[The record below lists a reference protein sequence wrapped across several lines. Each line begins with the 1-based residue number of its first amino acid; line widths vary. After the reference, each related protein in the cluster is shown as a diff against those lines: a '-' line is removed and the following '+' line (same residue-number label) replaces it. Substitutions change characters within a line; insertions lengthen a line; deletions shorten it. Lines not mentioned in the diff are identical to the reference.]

1 MSAFFVR
8 KWLGNFLLCFMVI
21 QVAVVSGCS
30 VKMDA
35 AKKEMEPLHSLTN
48 LTDTRSASNLEVEPK
63 KVAPSTE
70 QPAQRQEPAKK
81 VVKGIYV
88 SAWSAVGNKFE
99 QLINLVDQTDLNAMV
114 IDVKNDSGQVTYAS
128 AVPLV
133 NEIGANSNV
142 IIRDLKGTLQRLK
155 NKQIYTIARVVVFK
169 DPYLSKKK
177 SDYAMKTIQGSVW
190 KDNKG
195 VAWVDPYKDEVW
207 DYNLQIAKEATQL
220 GFDEIQFDYVRF
232 PENSKRVDAEVKF
245 DNPMKW
251 TKAQVIEA
259 FLKKAKERIGNQAY
273 LSADVF
279 GLTTSSDNDMGIGQD
294 WSMISKQVHYIS
306 PMLYP
311 SHYSNGM
318 YGVKYPDLQPYAI
331 IHKAIS
337 DANGKNNTLLQGS
350 VPVAEIRP
358 WYQDFTATWVKPH
371 KTYGNVDVKEQIKAA
386 KEQGVEQ
393 FLLWN
398 SNSIYSYR

>member
-1 MSAFFVR
+1 MGFSIFSKKLAIVLFGYSM
-8 KWLGNFLLCFMVI
+8 L
-21 QVAVVSGCS
+21 QTATACS
-30 VKMDA
+30 LKMDA
-35 AKKEMEPLHSLTN
+35 AKAEADSLQPL
-48 LTDTRSASNLEVEPK
+48 SNLSGTIPAPIAEVK
-63 KVAPSTE
+63 QV
-70 QPAQRQEPAKK
+70 QPAGHSPLKAVQSKPKPSKQ

-88 SAWSAVGNKFE
+88 SAWSAVGTKFE
-99 QLINLVDQTDLNAMV
+99 QLIKLVDSTDLNAMV
-114 IDVKNDSGQVTYAS
+114 IDLKNDSGQVTYAS
-128 AVPLV
+128 KVPLV
-133 NEIGANSNV
+133 NEISANSNI
-142 IIRDLKGTLQRLK
+142 IIRDMSSILQRLK
-155 NKQIYTIARVVVFK
+155 AKNIYTIARIVVFK

-177 SDYAMKTIQGSVW
+177 SEYAMKTHQGQVW
-190 KDNKG
+190 HDNKG
-195 VAWVDPYKDEVW
+195 VAWVDPYKEDVW
-207 DYNLQIAKEATQL
+207 DYNLQLAMEAAQL
-220 GFDEIQFDYVRF
+220 GFDEVQFDYVRF
-232 PENSKRVDAEVKF
+232 PENGKKVDAEVSF
-245 DNPMKW
+245 HNPKKW

-259 FLKKAKERIGNQAY
+259 FLTKAKERVGGQAY

-279 GLTTSSDNDMGIGQD
+279 GLTTSSDNDMGIGQE
-294 WSMISKQVHYIS
+294 WSKISKQVNYIS

-337 DANGKNNTLLQGS
+337 DANVKNAVLSQSGAS
-350 VPVAEIRP
+350 IAEVRP

-371 KTYGNVDVKEQIKAA
+371 KTYGYIDVMEQIKAA

>member
-1 MSAFFVR
+1 MATSIYMRWMGV
-8 KWLGNFLLCFMVI
+8 LLFCYLVL
-21 QVAVVSGCS
+21 VVSSCS
-30 VKMDA
+30 VKMDTV
-35 AKKEMEPLHSLTN
+35 KDDSDPLGTLNN
-48 LTDTRSASNLEVEPK
+48 LGNTMLAPILEVKQVTPQ
-63 KVAPSTE
+63 VVIAAPP
-70 QPAQRQEPAKK
+70 QKPAKQII
-81 VVKGIYV
+81 KGIYV

-99 QLINLVDQTDLNAMV
+99 QLIKLVDQTDLNAMV
-114 IDVKNDSGQVTYAS
+114 IDVKNDSGQVTYLS

-142 IIRDLKGTLQRLK
+142 IIRDLKAKLQRLK
-155 NKQIYTIARVVVFK
+155 EKNIYTIARVVVFK

-177 SDYAMKTIQGSVW
+177 SEYAMKTHQGNVW

-195 VAWVDPYKDEVW
+195 TAWVDPYKEEVW
-207 DYNLQIAKEATQL
+207 DYNIQIANEAAQL

-232 PENSKRVDAEVKF
+232 PENGKKVDEEVKY
-245 DNPMKW
+245 DNPKKL

-259 FLKKAKERIGNQAY
+259 FLKEARERVGEQAY

-311 SHYSNGM
+311 SHYSSGV
-318 YGVKYPDLQPYAI
+318 YGIKNPDLQPYAI
-331 IHKAIS
+331 ISKAIS
-337 DANGKNNTLLQGS
+337 DAKGKNQQLMQTSGHI
-350 VPVAEIRP
+350 AEIRP

-371 KTYGNVDVKEQIKAA
+371 KTYGTVDVKEQIKAA

-398 SNSIYSYR
+398 SNSTYSYR

>member
-1 MSAFFVR
+1 MKALLGR
-8 KWLGNFLLCFMVI
+8 KSVGIFLICLLVL
-21 QVAVVSGCS
+21 QGCS
-30 VKMDA
+30 VKIDA
-35 AKKEMEPLHSLTN
+35 EKEELGPLQSLN
-48 LTDTRSASNLEVEPK
+48 QLANVDTTHASRLEAATKQE
-63 KVAPSTE
+63 AP
-70 QPAQRQEPAKK
+70 PVKAAPQRRMPAKQ

-88 SAWSAVGNKFE
+88 SAWSAVGSKLE

-133 NEIGANSNV
+133 NEIGANSSV
-142 IIRDLKGTLQRLK
+142 IIRDLKGTLKRLK
-155 NKQIYTIARVVVFK
+155 DKHIYTIARVVVFK

-177 SDYAMKTIQGSVW
+177 SNYAMKTYQGNVW
-190 KDNKG
+190 QDNKG
-195 VAWVDPYKDEVW
+195 TAWVDPYKEEVW
-207 DYNLQIAKEATQL
+207 EYNLQIAKEAVQL
-220 GFDEIQFDYVRF
+220 GFDEVQFDYVRF

-245 DNPMKW
+245 DNPSKRS
-251 TKAQVIEA
+251 KAQVIES
-259 FLKKAKERIGNQAY
+259 FLSKAKERLGDEVY

-294 WSMISKQVHYIS
+294 WSMISKQVNYIS

-318 YGVKYPDLQPYAI
+318 YGIKYPDLQPYAV

-337 DANGKNNTLLQGS
+337 DANGKNMSLMRASAPT
-350 VPVAEIRP
+350 AEIRP

-371 KTYGNVDVKEQIKAA
+371 KKYGNIDVKEQIKAA

-398 SNSIYSYR
+398 SSSTYSYR

>member
-1 MSAFFVR
+1 MKALLDR
-8 KWLGNFLLCFMVI
+8 KWVGIFLICLLVL
-21 QVAVVSGCS
+21 QGCS

-35 AKKEMEPLHSLTN
+35 VKEELGPLQSLNHLTN
-48 LTDTRSASNLEVEPK
+48 VDTIHAPKLEVVAKQEAPPA
-63 KVAPSTE
+63 KVAS
-70 QPAQRQEPAKK
+70 QNQMPAKQ

-88 SAWSAVGNKFE
+88 SAWSAVGSKLE
-99 QLINLVDQTDLNAMV
+99 QLIHLVDQTDLNAMV

-133 NEIGANSNV
+133 NEIGANSSV
-142 IIRDLKGTLQRLK
+142 IIRDLKGTLKRLK
-155 NKQIYTIARVVVFK
+155 DKRIYTIARVVVFK
-169 DPYLSKKK
+169 DPYLCKKK
-177 SDYAMKTIQGSVW
+177 SNYAMKTYQGSVW
-190 KDNKG
+190 QDNKG
-195 VAWVDPYKDEVW
+195 TAWVDPYKEEVW
-207 DYNLQIAKEATQL
+207 EYNLQIAKEAAQL
-220 GFDEIQFDYVRF
+220 GFDEVQFDYVRF

-245 DNPMKW
+245 DNPSKRS
-251 TKAQVIEA
+251 KAQVIES
-259 FLKKAKERIGNQAY
+259 FLSKAKERLGDEVY

-318 YGVKYPDLQPYAI
+318 YGIKYPDLQPYAV

-337 DANGKNNTLLQGS
+337 DANGKNTRLMRAS
-350 VPVAEIRP
+350 APTAEIRP

-371 KTYGNVDVKEQIKAA
+371 KKYGNIDVKEQIKAA

-398 SNSIYSYR
+398 STSTYSYR

>member
-1 MSAFFVR
+1 MKALFVR
-8 KWLGNFLLCFMVI
+8 KWIGVFLICLLLL
-21 QVAVVSGCS
+21 QGCS

-35 AKKEMEPLHSLTN
+35 VKEDLVPLKSINQL
-48 LTDTRSASNLEVEPK
+48 AEIPAPKLEKAVK
-63 KVAPSTE
+63 QAATAP
-70 QPAQRQEPAKK
+70 PARLAAQRQMPAKQ

-88 SAWSAVGNKFE
+88 SAWSAVGNKLE

-114 IDVKNDSGQVTYAS
+114 IDVKNDSGQVTYTS

-133 NEIGANSNV
+133 NEIGASSNV
-142 IIRDLKGTLQRLK
+142 IIRDLKGTLKRLK
-155 NKQIYTIARVVVFK
+155 DKHIYTIARVVVFK

-177 SDYAMKTIQGSVW
+177 SNYAMKTYQGSVW
-190 KDNKG
+190 QDNKG
-195 VAWVDPYKDEVW
+195 IAWVDPYKEEVW
-207 DYNLQIAKEATQL
+207 EYNLQIAKEAAGL
-220 GFDEIQFDYVRF
+220 GFDEVQFDYVRF

-245 DNPMKW
+245 DNPSKR
-251 TKAQVIEA
+251 TKAQVIES
-259 FLKKAKERIGNQAY
+259 FLSKAKERLGDEVY

-294 WSMISKQVHYIS
+294 WAMISKQVHYIS

-318 YGVKYPDLQPYAI
+318 YGIKYPDLQPYAV

-337 DANGKNNTLLQGS
+337 DANGKNTKLMRASAQT
-350 VPVAEIRP
+350 AEIRP

-371 KTYGNVDVKEQIKAA
+371 KKYGNVDVKEQIKAA

-398 SNSIYSYR
+398 SNSTYSYR